1 MLSVLAIALVSSAT
15 FFSQAV
21 DTVIMR
27 QELADYA
34 QAAGRPAFS
43 SRIFAA
49 STRTVPLTLERAE
62 TLGRDVADTLA
73 SEVGLTAKSVVLLA
87 DSGALTLKPKT
98 GDTRY
103 AGKEQLGN
111 AGVIWLRD
119 AAPHLTITGGEP
131 FSEAGTSTSALAV
144 WMHADLAAK
153 LGLQVGDQFDLR
165 SNSDNTDIPIQVAG
179 FWRAADAKDSSFWF
193 SDADSTLRDKLL
205 VRRADYLALVE
216 PKLKVKVRSATW
228 YVI

>member
-1 MLSVLAIALVSSAT
+1 MLTLLSLLGIVLAIALVSSAA

-34 QAAGRPAFS
+34 QSAGRPAF

-62 TLGRDVADTLA
+62 TLRHNVADTLA
-73 SEVGLTAKSVVLLA
+73 GEVGLAAKTIVLLA

-111 AGVIWLRD
+111 AGLIWLARCC
-119 AAPHLTITGGEP
+119 APFAHY
-131 FSEAGTSTSALAV
+131 
-144 WMHADLAAK
+144 
-153 LGLQVGDQFDLR
+153 R
-165 SNSDNTDIPIQVAG
+165 RRG
-179 FWRAADAKDSSFWF
+179 F
-193 SDADSTLRDKLL
+193 
-205 VRRADYLALVE
+205 
-216 PKLKVKVRSATW
+216 
-228 YVI
+228 